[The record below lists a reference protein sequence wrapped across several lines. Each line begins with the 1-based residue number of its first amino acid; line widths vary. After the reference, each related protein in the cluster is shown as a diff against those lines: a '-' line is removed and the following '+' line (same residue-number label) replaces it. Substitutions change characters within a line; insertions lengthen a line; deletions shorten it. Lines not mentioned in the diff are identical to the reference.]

1 MTIKKHNYL
10 VLIEAKNCNPN
21 GDPDNENQPR
31 IDPDSEYG
39 IITNQCLNRKIRNQI
54 LMRHPGEE
62 GFDIYIQN
70 DTFLNGKS
78 QQAYTE
84 LGYTKKDSSDKS
96 VIQQAKE
103 FMLKKYFDVRTF
115 GAVMSTGDF
124 PAGRVTG
131 TVQTSFATSLHP
143 ITVQEIT
150 LTRQAVT
157 SEERF
162 KANVENEMG
171 KKFIVP
177 YGLYAFNAS
186 VSAVQAEKNGFTEAD
201 LKAYEEALINMFEND
216 ESSARTNMSVKAVY
230 RFTHEHELG
239 NAPAWKLYDLI
250 KAEPKKDYPR
260 SFSDFDITVDEAH
273 VPQGVTLEKIF

>member
-54 LMRHPGEE
+54 LLRHPGEE

-131 TVQTSFATSLHP
+131 TDQLCNQPASDYRTGNHP
-143 ITVQEIT
+143 DPSGRNQRRTLQGKRRKRNGQEIHCSLRSLRFHRKRIRST
-150 LTRQAVT
+150 GRK
-157 SEERF
+157 ERF
-162 KANVENEMG
+162 HRSRSQSLRGSTDQYVRERR
-171 KKFIVP
+171 KFCT
-177 YGLYAFNAS
+177 Y
-186 VSAVQAEKNGFTEAD
+186 
-201 LKAYEEALINMFEND
+201 
-216 ESSARTNMSVKAVY
+216 
-230 RFTHEHELG
+230 
-239 NAPAWKLYDLI
+239 
-250 KAEPKKDYPR
+250 
-260 SFSDFDITVDEAH
+260 
-273 VPQGVTLEKIF
+273 